1 MDRLEDRSDGRMWRD
16 GQRVDQKG
24 RTDKGRKGESIE
36 GEREDRREGE
46 GVREGMES
54 GCMGGTGRHLS
65 T

>member
-1 MDRLEDRSDGRMWRD
+1 MDRLEDKSDGRMWRD

-36 GEREDRREGE
+36 REREDRREGE
-46 GVREGMES
+46 GVREGTER